1 MDTYLYGL
9 LGLSLAANAFSAIST
24 LVANSK
30 KRDDENQRT
39 IASIYEEMNHK
50 IDTLHNDINDINDR
64 ICGLE
69 ENFEH
74 TTDLLDSLEDKTMS
88 ENFEHTADLLDSLEE
103 EVYNYRP
110 YDLDDADKVTC
121 CKSKKRN

>member
-50 IDTLHNDINDINDR
+50 IDTLHNDINDR

-74 TTDLLDSLEDKTMS
+74 TTDLLDSLE
-88 ENFEHTADLLDSLEE
+88 E

-110 YDLDDADKVTC
+110 YDIDDADKVTC

>member
-30 KRDDENQRT
+30 QRDEENQRT
-39 IASIYEEMNHK
+39 ISNIYDEIIRKIESMEAGIHGRIASE
-50 IDTLHNDINDINDR
+50 IDEIN
-64 ICGLE
+64 
-69 ENFEH
+69 
-74 TTDLLDSLEDKTMS
+74 KTMS
-88 ENFEHTADLLDSLEE
+88 ENFEHTANLLDSLEE

-121 CKSKKRN
+121 CKTKKRN

>member
-50 IDTLHNDINDINDR
+50 IDTLHNDINDR

-69 ENFEH
+69 
-74 TTDLLDSLEDKTMS
+74 DLTNRRIEAEVNQINKTMS

-103 EVYNYRP
+103 EVYNYRA
-110 YDLDDADKVTC
+110 YDIDDADKVTC

>member
-9 LGLSLAANAFSAIST
+9 LGLSLAANAFSAIGT

-30 KRDDENQRT
+30 KRDEENQRT
-39 IASIYEEMNHK
+39 ISSIYEEVNRK
-50 IDTLHNDINDINDR
+50 IDTLHNDINDR

-69 ENFEH
+69 
-74 TTDLLDSLEDKTMS
+74 DLTNRRIEAEVNQINKTMS

-121 CKSKKRN
+121 CKTKKRN

>member
-39 IASIYEEMNHK
+39 IASIYEEVNRK
-50 IDTLHNDINDINDR
+50 IDTLHNDINDR

-69 ENFEH
+69 
-74 TTDLLDSLEDKTMS
+74 DLTNRRIEAEVNQINKTMS

-110 YDLDDADKVTC
+110 YDIDDADKVTC